1 MIFVVLNQSEALAV
15 SGGVEASRE
24 GGILERGLAVQW
36 RMCCRCVVV
45 LWFGVCRRRFVRSFV
60 RSLRS
65 FVRFVRFVRRC
76 VVAVVPSFLPSFL
89 RSFLRSFVPS
99 FLRSFAPSFFCL
111 FICSFVRLWSLF
123 AVSPL
128 LFLFCRRRSF
138 VRCRR
143 SFVRSFVRCRGYHT
157 LSLPLRRCCEAHVCC
172 SLLLSLLLRLAF
184 RVAVRAT
191 DCLFA
196 WTAGCSLQRPSSCMP
211 RRRRRFRDAEGL
223 RVCRVCC
230 VCCWEVPSALRWRH
244 DAVELG
250 IVCWQQRARPKY
262 ALEPSVAEDGSRR
275 EGNHGPHRGKCTFQQ
290 RTQRDYTRAPHAS
303 SGRTFQWHCLT
314 CPGDS
319 PRFFKRDIAR
329 AALQLQV
336 EILFCRC
343 LSPLCRVVFRFLFLF
358 LCLLLGLSV
367 LCPPFAVAGLVAGR
381 QQAFPSLHCSH
392 FSPSLFCRKQRKSG
406 LVRQGRR
413 SLE

>member
-1 MIFVVLNQSEALAV
+1 LSWLRF
-15 SGGVEASRE
+15 
-24 GGILERGLAVQW
+24 
-36 RMCCRCVVV
+36 RC
-45 LWFGVCRRRFVRSFV
+45 
-60 RSLRS
+60 
-65 FVRFVRFVRRC
+65 RC
-76 VVAVVPSFLPSFL
+76 VVAVRLMCVVLSCSRCCFVLLSVLPSGRLTVCLLGPLVARCSGHHHACRGGGDVSGTRKDFA
-89 RSFLRSFVPS
+89 SAACVVFV
-99 FLRSFAPSFFCL
+99 AG
-111 FICSFVRLWSLF
+111 
-123 AVSPL
+123 
-128 LFLFCRRRSF
+128 
-138 VRCRR
+138 RCRALCAGGMMR
-143 SFVRSFVRCRGYHT
+143 WNWALCAGSSVPVQSMRWSPVSRKMGVVAKATTVHT
-157 LSLPLRRCCEAHVCC
+157 E
-172 SLLLSLLLRLAF
+172 
-184 RVAVRAT
+184 
-191 DCLFA
+191 
-196 WTAGCSLQRPSSCMP
+196 
-211 RRRRRFRDAEGL
+211 
-223 RVCRVCC
+223 
-230 VCCWEVPSALRWRH
+230 
-244 DAVELG
+244 
-250 IVCWQQRARPKY
+250 
-262 ALEPSVAEDGSRR
+262 
-275 EGNHGPHRGKCTFQQ
+275 GKCTFQQ